1 MRRGDDRDDRG
12 FTDLQLS
19 GAVQQ
24 HDATDI
30 RPTHAEFG
38 ADGLESHNRLFL
50 VRLVGEVLN
59 TLTAFGM
66 VTNCS
71 AEQHNSTAV
80 RPNGPFVGGTDRKFL
95 SGETEP
101 IVAFCR

>member
-1 MRRGDDRDDRG
+1 M
-12 FTDLQLS
+12 
-19 GAVQQ
+19 
-24 HDATDI
+24 
-30 RPTHAEFG
+30 
-38 ADGLESHNRLFL
+38 
-50 VRLVGEVLN
+50 LN
-59 TLTAFGM
+59 TITAFGM
-66 VTNCS
+66 VPNCS